1 MNLCATFFAPSCF
14 KVISLVET
22 PDHFLLDLKTVSKTA
37 LCPLCQKPS
46 KRIRSVYTRLLSDL
60 PIIVKRLKIRL
71 LVRRFYCDNTSCKR
85 RIFCERVPQLA
96 SAYAR
101 CSSRLIHAHL
111 HIALA
116 SGGETGALLAKLLGM
131 PSSPDTL
138 LRRIIRFLFRNSA
151 FDVRCRADG
160 FHQFRIHCDLLPAL
174 YRGLL
179 KCCVVFV
186 ILV

>member
-1 MNLCATFFAPSCF
+1 MSIKNWLSRTFDTRAPYNSEWIWIAILRFEWSLGMNLCTTFFAPSCF
-14 KVISLVET
+14 KVISLVEA
-22 PDHFLLDLKTVSKTA
+22 PDHFLLDLKTVATRA

-46 KRIRSVYTRLLSDL
+46 KRIRSVYTRKLSDL
-60 PIIVKRLKIRL
+60 PIIAKRLKIRL

-101 CSSRLIHAHL
+101 CSSRLTYAHL

-116 SGGETGALLAKLLGM
+116 SGGETGAQLSNLLGM

-138 LRRIIRFLFRNSA
+138 LRRL
-151 FDVRCRADG
+151 
-160 FHQFRIHCDLLPAL
+160 AL
-174 YRGLL
+174 VWLRGWPQG
-179 KCCVVFV
+179 
-186 ILV
+186 